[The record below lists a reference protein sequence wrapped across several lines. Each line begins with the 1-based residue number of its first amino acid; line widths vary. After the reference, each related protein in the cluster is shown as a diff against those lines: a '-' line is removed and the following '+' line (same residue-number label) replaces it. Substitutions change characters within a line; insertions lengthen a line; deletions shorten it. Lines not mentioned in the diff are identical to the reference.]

1 MDTKAR
7 IRFLEQQALR
17 DKMNEEDAKRD
28 HDWQEC
34 VRYGERR
41 MQKQREIR
49 ALRDSERE

>member
-17 DKMNEEDAKRD
+17 DKLNEEDARKQ

-34 VRYGERR
+34 VRYGHRR
-41 MQKQREIR
+41 MEKQREIR
-49 ALRDSERE
+49 ALRELDGE